1 MRRLGSATLVLA
13 VSVENFG
20 QAMPWI
26 EVDDPL
32 TVESYLY
39 AAQEVVEVASRRPLT
54 ERAVEI
60 EFDLAEAHGF
70 RRWWFPIA
78 PVTEVTSVTAVQPLV
93 AETVIDLDQVSL
105 QRCHDEPQLW
115 LTDAALAIADPSKAQ
130 SVRVEAT
137 VGYAQGELPR
147 GLAHAIILIVKEW
160 YDAGVSIGD
169 LTEASLSFST
179 KALIKQQR
187 YYRPREF
194 G

>member
-1 MRRLGSATLVLA
+1 MRLLGNDPLPLA
-13 VSVENFG
+13 VSVEDFG
-20 QAMPWI
+20 KAMPWI

-32 TVESYLY
+32 TIESYLR
-39 AAQEVVEVASRRPLT
+39 AAQEVIEVASRRPLT

-78 PVTEVTSVTAVQPLV
+78 PVSAVTSVTAVQPLV
-93 AETVIDLDQVSL
+93 AETAIALDQVDV
-105 QRCHDEPQLW
+105 QRGHDEPQLW

-137 VGYAQGELPR
+137 VGYAEGKLPN

-169 LTEASLSFST
+169 LTEASVSFNV

>member
-1 MRRLGSATLVLA
+1 MRLLGNDPLPLA
-13 VSVENFG
+13 VSVEDFG
-20 QAMPWI
+20 KAMPWI

-32 TVESYLY
+32 TIEGYLR

-60 EFDLAEAHGF
+60 EFDLAKAHGF

-78 PVTEVTSVTAVQPLV
+78 PVSAITSVKAVQPLV
-93 AETVIDLDQVSL
+93 AETAIALDQVSV
-105 QRCHDEPQLW
+105 QRGHDEPQLW
-115 LTDAALAIADPSKAQ
+115 LTDAALAIAYPSRAQ
-130 SVRVEAT
+130 SVRVEAA
-137 VGYAQGELPR
+137 VGYAEGKLPK

-169 LTEASLSFST
+169 LTEASVSFNI
-179 KALIKQQR
+179 KALINQQR

>member
-1 MRRLGSATLVLA
+1 MRLLGNDPLPLA
-13 VSVENFG
+13 VSVEEFG
-20 QAMPWI
+20 KAMPWI

-32 TVESYLY
+32 TIESYLRT
-39 AAQEVVEVASRRPLT
+39 AQEVVEVASRRPLT

-70 RRWWFPIA
+70 RRWWFPVA
-78 PVTEVTSVTAVQPLV
+78 PVSAVTSVTAVQPLV
-93 AETVIDLDQVSL
+93 AETAIALDQVDVH
-105 QRCHDEPQLW
+105 RGHDEPQLW

-137 VGYAQGELPR
+137 VGYAEGELPK

-169 LTEASLSFST
+169 LTEASVSFNV

>member
-1 MRRLGSATLVLA
+1 MRLLGNDPLPLS
-13 VSVENFG
+13 VSVEDFG
-20 QAMPWI
+20 KAMPWI

-32 TVESYLY
+32 TIESYLR

-60 EFDLAEAHGF
+60 EFDLTQAHGF

-78 PVTEVTSVTAVQPLV
+78 PVSAVTSVTAVQPLV
-93 AETVIDLDQVSL
+93 AETAIALDQVSVE
-105 QRCHDEPQLW
+105 RGYDEPQLW
-115 LTDAALAIADPSKAQ
+115 LTDAALAIADPC
-130 SVRVEAT
+130 SVQTVRLEAT
-137 VGYAQGELPR
+137 VGYAAGKLPSAL
-147 GLAHAIILIVKEW
+147 GQAIILIVKEW
-160 YDAGVSIGD
+160 YDAGVAIGD
-169 LTEASLSFST
+169 LTEASVSFNV

>member
-1 MRRLGSATLVLA
+1 MRLLGNDPLPLA
-13 VSVENFG
+13 VSVEDFG
-20 QAMPWI
+20 KAMPWI

-32 TVESYLY
+32 TIESYLR
-39 AAQEVVEVASRRPLT
+39 AAQEVVEVASRHPLT

-78 PVTEVTSVTAVQPLV
+78 PVSAVTSVMAIQPLV
-93 AETVIDLDQVSL
+93 AETAIALDQVSV
-105 QRCHDEPQLW
+105 QRGHDEPQLW
-115 LTDAALAIADPSKAQ
+115 LTDAALAIADPSKTQ

-137 VGYAQGELPR
+137 VGYAEEKLPK
-147 GLAHAIILIVKEW
+147 GLARAIILIVKEW

-169 LTEASLSFST
+169 LTEASVSFNV

-187 YYRPREF
+187 YCRPREF

>member
-1 MRRLGSATLVLA
+1 MRLLENGPPPLA
-13 VSVENFG
+13 VSVESFG
-20 QAMPWI
+20 KALPWI

-32 TVESYLY
+32 TIEGYLR
-39 AAQEVVEVASRRPLT
+39 AAQEVVEIASRRPLT

-60 EFDLAEAHGF
+60 EFDIARVHGF

-78 PVTEVTSVTAVQPLV
+78 PVSAVTSVTAVQPLV
-93 AETVIDLDQVSL
+93 AETEIALDQVSL
-105 QRCHDEPQLW
+105 HRGHDEPQLW
-115 LTDAALAIADPSKAQ
+115 LTDAALAIANLCTVQ
-130 SVRVEAT
+130 TLRLEAT
-137 VGYAQGELPR
+137 VGFAAGKLPQGLVQ
-147 GLAHAIILIVKEW
+147 AIILIVKEW

-169 LTEASLSFST
+169 LAEASVSFNV